1 MEAEVWRLLPG
12 CGKNESPKCLPSVAS
27 QAPLLIIPFPRWG
40 PGANYSPQF
49 KSPFSRYLVPFY
61 PPFFPLTAPPHL
73 TRPGLYLTATIPTPT
88 LQLQSFPLDSG
99 RTWTAVPVRPLGH
112 HFHSLLWFS
121 SHLSLKDRPQMSS
134 SGNLVL
140 LPPSELAQPPRTTT
154 ATQSHSAHLS
164 QHRAVIR
171 ARPYC
176 VPHKPQNCSRDHD
189 PITCVPSASM
199 GRYLVRVW

>member
-1 MEAEVWRLLPG
+1 MVRT
-12 CGKNESPKCLPSVAS
+12 SLPSVSLLWPPKLLYSSPHFPAGDQVQTTPHSSRVHSLDTWFLFTPHSFLS
-27 QAPLLIIPFPRWG
+27 Q
-40 PGANYSPQF
+40 
-49 KSPFSRYLVPFY
+49 
-61 PPFFPLTAPPHL
+61 PHPNL

>member
-1 MEAEVWRLLPG
+1 M
-12 CGKNESPKCLPSVAS
+12 SLPSVS
-27 QAPLLIIPFPRWG
+27 LLWPPKPSPPFPRRG

-49 KSPFSRYLVPFY
+49 KSPFSRSLVPSY
-61 PPFFPLTAPPHL
+61 PHSFLSQPHPNL
-73 TRPGLYLTATIPTPT
+73 TRPRLYLTAKIPIPT

-112 HFHSLLWFS
+112 HFHSLLWLS

-140 LPPSELAQPPRTTT
+140 LPPSELAQPPWTTT

-176 VPHKPQNCSRDHD
+176 VPCKPQNCLRDHD
-189 PITCVPSASM
+189 PIRCVPSASM

>member
-1 MEAEVWRLLPG
+1 MVRT
-12 CGKNESPKCLPSVAS
+12 SLPSVS
-27 QAPLLIIPFPRWG
+27 LLWPPKLLYSSPHFPAG
-40 PGANYSPQF
+40 DQVQTTPHS
-49 KSPFSRYLVPFY
+49 SRVHSLDTWFLFT

-140 LPPSELAQPPRTTT
+140 LPPSELAQPPPDNYSYPVTLCTPLS
-154 ATQSHSAHLS
+154 APSCHSGSALLCPPQASELLEGPRPNHVCS
-164 QHRAVIR
+164 QCQHGTLFG
-171 ARPYC
+171 
-176 VPHKPQNCSRDHD
+176 
-189 PITCVPSASM
+189 TC
-199 GRYLVRVW
+199 LVTE